1 MAGVAKRYNGHDAI
15 AGLDLEVP
23 AGSVVGVVG
32 PSGSGKT
39 TTIRMI
45 TGSLAPTAGTVEV
58 LGEQPGRLSR
68 GTRERI
74 GYLPQIFSMYPDLS
88 VLENVD
94 FAATMY
100 GLLLGRRYRRR
111 RAVL

>member
-1 MAGVAKRYNGHDAI
+1 MESRDIEASVAVRMAGVGKRYNGHDAV
-15 AGLDLEVP
+15 ASLNLEVP
-23 AGSVVGVVG
+23 TGAVLGVVG

-45 TGSLAPTAGTVEV
+45 SGSLAPTAGTVEV
-58 LGEQPGRLSR
+58 LGERPGKLSR
-68 GTRERI
+68 KTRERI

-94 FAATMY
+94 FAAT
-100 GLLLGRRYRRR
+100 L
-111 RAVL
+111 